1 MTNAKSKKEYLNRIC
16 KVQDYIEEHLHEP
29 LSLDELS
36 NIAGFSKFHFHR
48 IFKAIE
54 KETLAQYVNRL
65 KLENATAFLIIELT

>member
-48 IFKAIE
+48 IFK
-54 KETLAQYVNRL
+54 
-65 KLENATAFLIIELT
+65 

>member
-36 NIAGFSKFHFHR
+36 NIAGFQNFIFIESSK
-48 IFKAIE
+48 
-54 KETLAQYVNRL
+54 Q
-65 KLENATAFLIIELT
+65 